1 MIAGRFWTWMSCWMI
16 CSLLSAIAC
25 GRKKREVPLRGTFLV
40 EGQLALTPEIENK
53 LKSSPANFAWVD
65 KEGVRQPLSGV
76 SFDKTTGRFSF
87 EFKRDNLIR
96 RIGYSLP
103 ELNALMGFNRP
114 LERLSAQ
121 GYDQNETGFIR
132 LEVFS
137 EVSLGDSGEIVY
149 YTQKLAGLPMSAS
162 FSTNRSLNMDP
173 VPIQTLK
180 VGSIKVNV
188 KDSSGKPVEGAL
200 VSVIPLAIFEGKS
213 DDFRPFNFRQQSI
226 FTPSGSLSNAQGSA
240 HTWPVPLGVD
250 KTSKFQIS
258 VSHPNFC
265 TQVSAPAFHDSAL
278 PAVNVTLTSCTEQ
291 QRSNKQID
299 WDVAFPSN
307 LFILS
312 QPRGSL
318 PAGTAFTNEE
328 KVELQ
333 FTNKSSTLRGLTVR
347 IHEGNDTGA
356 PVILTQEFSTFADKL
371 VVNLPPTF
379 NNGTSASGR
388 FLINLIARV
397 SDEDKAAGIKEF
409 SKTLD
414 GNKGVFR
421 LEPVRQTDFQ
431 ILGHN
436 SVLNLISGQDGQEF
450 KVKYTQCKAGIK
462 IGIVISEDGKK
473 EPAANLVPC
482 NVNGNTFTLKD
493 VFKGFSKKVGN
504 NVIQFF
510 RTDEFNNIS
519 ADDIS
524 AVPTQNRR
532 LIEVDYGSPNA
543 LDAALGLLTAIVPN
557 NTNLPVSPDGLARS
571 QITPASVNNFSFI
584 FTEQSSFSSCN
595 LVDPVPVEDLD
606 PPDSNSGK
614 AVGQFYVGPVKSRSA
629 MLADSLNC
637 ERVKFVLSTDT
648 VTFPADAAASATLT
662 LTLFDKAGNSSSG
675 ELLIPPCSAADN
687 GEGVCWQNP

>member
-1 MIAGRFWTWMSCWMI
+1 MSCWMI
-16 CSLLSAIAC
+16 CSLLSAVAC

-40 EGQLALTPEIENK
+40 EGQLALTPEIEK
-53 LKSSPANFAWVD
+53 ILASSPPNFAWVD

-76 SFDKTTGRFSF
+76 TFDKTTGRFSF
-87 EFKRDNLIR
+87 DFKRDNLIR

-137 EVSLGDSGEIVY
+137 EVSIGDSGEILY

-200 VSVIPLAIFEGKS
+200 VSVIPLSIFESKS

-226 FTPSGSLSNAQGSA
+226 FTPSGSLSNAQGSTHA
-240 HTWPVPLGVD
+240 WPVPLGVD
-250 KTSKFQIS
+250 KTTKFQIS

-265 TQVSAPAFHDSAL
+265 TQVSAPTFHDSAL

-291 QRSNKQID
+291 QRSNNQID

-347 IHEGNDTGA
+347 IHEGDDTGA

-436 SVLNLISGQDGQEF
+436 SALDLISGQDGQQF

-462 IGIVISEDGKK
+462 IGIVISEEGKK
-473 EPAANLVPC
+473 EPAANLFPC

-524 AVPTQNRR
+524 AVPSENRR

-543 LDAALGLLTAIVPN
+543 LDAALGSLTAIVPA
-557 NTNLPVSPDGLARS
+557 NTNLPVSSLGLSRS
-571 QITPASVNNFSFI
+571 QITPASVNDFAI
-584 FTEQSSFSSCN
+584 VFTEQFSTSSCS

-606 PPDSNSGK
+606 PPDSNNGK
-614 AVGQFYVGPVKSRSA
+614 DVGQFYVGPIKSRDE
-629 MLADSLNC
+629 MLASSLTC
-637 ERVKFVLSTDT
+637 ETGKFVLSTDT
-648 VTFPADAAASATLT
+648 VTFPEDATASATLT

-675 ELLIPPCSAADN
+675 VLLIPPCASPDN